1 MVELKQL
8 LSELQIQGNR
18 NQKKIEVLVVQ
29 RMNSKDLFM
38 GNDMHQSY
46 LIIMRERE
54 KIIEKLH
61 EKLKELSGNQVF
73 KVPEQQLN
81 RQQTA

>member
-1 MVELKQL
+1 
-8 LSELQIQGNR
+8 
-18 NQKKIEVLVVQ
+18 
-29 RMNSKDLFM
+29 MNSKDLFM

-61 EKLKELSGNQVF
+61 EKLKELSGN
-73 KVPEQQLN
+73 
-81 RQQTA
+81 

>member
-1 MVELKQL
+1 MA
-8 LSELQIQGNR
+8 
-18 NQKKIEVLVVQ
+18 VQ
-29 RMNSKDLFM
+29 RLNAKDLFM

-61 EKLKELSGNQVF
+61 EKLKEVSGNRFMQVPQQM
-73 KVPEQQLN
+73 VPSPSI
-81 RQQTA
+81 ADIASG

>member
-73 KVPEQQLN
+73 KVPEQ
-81 RQQTA
+81 